1 MAAYVASP
9 AVRAA
14 AHVIEDQW
22 LGTQLAEN
30 ATLFGVCRP
39 RLAGRELFTSP
50 RCLSLSGDVQGVA
63 QIVPRF
69 GFAVARV
76 RAYAVR

>member
-30 ATLFGVCRP
+30 ASP
-39 RLAGRELFTSP
+39 LAENASP
-50 RCLSLSGDVQGVA
+50 LGSFETFESLYLPHPVVA
-63 QIVPRF
+63 GKPS
-69 GFAVARV
+69 
-76 RAYAVR
+76 